1 MPLLVETLL
10 DILSQLNST
19 SADIQA
25 SAIISKDG
33 LVMAALLDNNVDED
47 RVAAMTTAVYAQANR
62 ILREIHLGKLR
73 QVLVK
78 AEQGYA
84 LVTATGEQT
93 LLLTLFKKDASLGFV
108 FLSCTRS
115 AKKIAATGIVK
126 PSPRNGLVSLSKSQK
141 EDKEMRR
148 WL

>member
-1 MPLLVETLL
+1 MPLFVKTLL

-19 SADIQA
+19 TADIQA

-33 LVMAALLDNNVDED
+33 LVMAALLDDNLDED

-73 QVLVK
+73 QVLVT

-84 LVTATGEQT
+84 LVTATAELT
-93 LLLTLFKKDASLGFV
+93 LLLTLLKKDASLGFI
-108 FLSCTRS
+108 FLSCARS
-115 AKKIAATGIVK
+115 AEKIAATRIVK
-126 PSPRNGLVSLSKSQK
+126 PSPRNGLICLGK
-141 EDKEMRR
+141 R
-148 WL
+148 

>member
-1 MPLLVETLL
+1 MPLFVETLL

-25 SAIISKDG
+25 SAIVSKDG

-47 RVAAMTTAVYAQANR
+47 RVAAMTTAVYTQANR

-84 LVTATGEQT
+84 LVTATDEQT
-93 LLLTLFKKDASLGFV
+93 LLLTLFKKDASLGFI
-108 FLSCTRS
+108 FLNCTRS

-126 PSPRNGLVSLSKSQK
+126 PSPRNGLVYLSK
-141 EDKEMRR
+141 
-148 WL
+148 